1 VGLDVP
7 RAAAMITLGAI
18 GLGALAALGVIARG
32 GEMSETDWR
41 LIGSLWSVLFCGSA
55 TLVAL
60 RFRIPYR
67 AFAAAPVI
75 AFVVVMVAIWSE
87 RIWDG
92 NAEVVAK
99 AVLSVLAA
107 TLCVLLVGSL
117 RLQTA
122 FLDRRLT
129 LAYVGVAALMVVTTV
144 YALLLLWAWDAPFV
158 EGGGGRS
165 ENVANAAQRVLFA
178 LFSLSVLGYL
188 ATPLLS
194 RVLPPESAES
204 PR

>member
-1 VGLDVP
+1 VGRNVP
-7 RAAAMITLGAI
+7 RVAATVALVALA
-18 GLGALAALGVIARG
+18 LGALAALGVIARG

-41 LIGSLWSVLFCGSA
+41 LIGTLWTVLFCGSA

-67 AFAAAPVI
+67 AFAVAPGL
-75 AFVVVMVAIWSE
+75 AFAVVVVAIWSD

-92 NAEVVAK
+92 DAEIVAK
-99 AVLSVLAA
+99 TVLSVLAA
-107 TLCVLLVGSL
+107 TLCLLLVGSL

-122 FLDRRLT
+122 FVDRRVT
-129 LAYVGVAALMVVTTV
+129 LVYLAVAALLVVTTV
-144 YALLLLWAWDAPFV
+144 YALLLLWAWNAPFV
-158 EGGGGRS
+158 EGGVGGT

-178 LFSLSVLGYL
+178 LFSLSVLAYL

-194 RVLPPESAES
+194 RVLPSARAEP

>member
-1 VGLDVP
+1 VGPNVS
-7 RAAAMITLGAI
+7 RVAAIVVLGALV
-18 GLGALAALGVIARG
+18 LGALAALRVIARG

-41 LIGSLWSVLFCGSA
+41 VIGTLWAALFCGSA
-55 TLVAL
+55 ALVAL
-60 RFRIPYR
+60 RFRLPYR
-67 AFAAAPVI
+67 AVAVAPAVAFLVVI
-75 AFVVVMVAIWSE
+75 VAIWSD

-92 NAEVVAK
+92 DAEIVAK
-99 AVLSVLAA
+99 VVLSVLAI

-122 FLDRRLT
+122 FIDRRLT
-129 LAYVGVAALMVVTTV
+129 FVYFAVAALLVVTTV
-144 YALLLLWAWDAPFV
+144 YALLLLWAWNAPFV
-158 EGGGGRS
+158 EGGVGAS

-188 ATPLLS
+188 ATPLLP
-194 RVLPPESAES
+194 RVLAPAPAES